1 MRQALA
7 LVISIVL
14 GLMAVFAMKNYIN
27 REKNTTEKT
36 EEMVKILFVK
46 RHLSAGTKLM
56 LADIQPKD
64 FPLSSVTPDMVKIH
78 EKIEIEGKVIRREIN
93 RGGPLFHSDFLSER
107 RKIVSSIAKGRRL
120 VSLPVN
126 QISGVS
132 GLIKP
137 GNRVDIL
144 LTLTSTEKT
153 QKNLTKT
160 ILLLQNVS
168 IYATDSQTST
178 ISERF
183 GLKKKRSYS
192 TLTLS
197 VTPTEAAL
205 LTNAVSLGS
214 ISFLLRSND
223 DFGRTSSDLSINV
236 TNIEQKAREAN
247 ELRWQVIKEAK

>member
-14 GLMAVFAMKNYIN
+14 GLLAVFAMKNYIN
-27 REKNTTEKT
+27 REKTTT
-36 EEMVKILFVK
+36 GQVEEMVKVLFVK

-56 LADIQPKD
+56 QSDIDVMK
-64 FPLSSVTPDMVKIH
+64 FPLKSVSSDMVKSH
-78 EKIEIEGKVIRREIN
+78 EIIEIAGKVLRREIN
-93 RGGPLFHSDFLSER
+93 RGGPLFHSDFLTER
-107 RKIVSSIAKGRRL
+107 RKVITSIAKGRRL
-120 VSLPVN
+120 VSVPVN

-144 LTLTSTEKT
+144 LTYIAESNAL
-153 QKNLTKT
+153 KNVSKT

-168 IYATDSQTST
+168 VYATDSTTATLPQ
-178 ISERF
+178 RF
-183 GLKKKRSYS
+183 GFKKKNSYS

-205 LTNAVSLGS
+205 LTNATSLGS
-214 ISFLLRSND
+214 IGFLLRSNE
-223 DFGRTSSDLSINV
+223 DFGKAPAGLHINV
-236 TNIEQKAREAN
+236 KNIEEKAKEAN
-247 ELRWQVIKEAK
+247 NLRWSKVKNNE

>member
-14 GLMAVFAMKNYIN
+14 GLLAVFAMKNYIN

-36 EEMVKILFVK
+36 EEMVKVLFVK
-46 RHLSAGTKLM
+46 RHLAAGTKLM

-64 FPLSSVTPDMVKIH
+64 FPLSSITPDMVKIH

-168 IYATDSQTST
+168 IYATDSQTAT

-197 VTPTEAAL
+197 ATPTEAAL

-214 ISFLLRSND
+214 ISFILRSND
-223 DFGRTSSDLSINV
+223 DFGRTPSNLTINV
-236 TNIEQKAREAN
+236 QNIEQKAREAN
-247 ELRWQVIKEAK
+247 EKRWQVIKNAD